1 MMVARKK
8 VKINYFII
16 ECNKLSLFSKYQCY
30 SQCTSVALCSAC
42 VSSIISIH
50 QTICFIFEIS
60 GEHLK
65 KSLTLKSAEVI
76 LMTVFEERT
85 LRDVKL
91 HQQILPACRFLKV
104 SGVRGHSKPTVT
116 KKLAKALIDRGYV
129 VISSE
134 NLANLQISDVNVSSD
149 KDIKEDIKE
158 MARSKQ
164 GKITL
169 SD

>member
-1 MMVARKK
+1 
-8 VKINYFII
+8 
-16 ECNKLSLFSKYQCY
+16 
-30 SQCTSVALCSAC
+30 
-42 VSSIISIH
+42 
-50 QTICFIFEIS
+50 
-60 GEHLK
+60 
-65 KSLTLKSAEVI
+65 
-76 LMTVFEERT
+76 MTVFEERT

-116 KKLAKALIDRGYV
+116 NKLAKALIDHGYV